1 MWNSEQALPP
11 RILATSNATY
21 IPVNSQAQMRLLKL
35 EENGEIS
42 LTKDITY
49 PITPYA
55 ILSHTW
61 GEDDQEVNFEDLKNG
76 SGKTKDGYRKLQF
89 CGEQATRDGLQYFWV
104 DTCCIDKS
112 SSTELSEA
120 INSMFQWYKGADV
133 CYAYLVD
140 VSMSSSTAS
149 FGDSRWFTRG
159 WTLQE
164 LLAPRVV
171 RFYSIDW
178 VEIGTKATLSDQ
190 IADFTGIP
198 ISVLRGKDFA
208 DCSLAERMS
217 WASKRSTTRT
227 EDTAYCLMG
236 LFNINMT
243 LLYGEGG
250 PKAFIR
256 LQKKIMMTLK
266 EDHTLFAWRSHRPK
280 AEGLLTDSPADFCLK
295 NCNTCLQDREFE
307 YSSLLRT
314 YHVTGC
320 MRDPPSLTSH
330 GLCINLGLEKQTASP
345 SSGVGGVLA
354 SLNLSIHHPDEPER
368 DEMLCVFLEPHQ
380 YMPGKYFRR
389 NSQIRLNKLSNWGS
403 CKIYVHQEIPRV
415 SVTTP

>member
-1 MWNSEQALPP
+1 
-11 RILATSNATY
+11 
-21 IPVNSQAQMRLLKL
+21 MRLLKL

-42 LTKDITY
+42 LTKDIIY

-61 GEDDQEVNFEDLKNG
+61 GQDDEEVNFEDLKNG
-76 SGKTKDGYRKLQF
+76 SGKTKDGYKKLQF

-112 SSTELSEA
+112 SSAELSEA
-120 INSMFQWYKGADV
+120 INSMFQWYKGAYV

-140 VSMSSSTAS
+140 ISMSSSTAS

-164 LLAPRVV
+164 LLAPRIV
-171 RFYSIDW
+171 RFYSVDW

-190 IADFTGIP
+190 IADITGIP
-198 ISVLRGKDFA
+198 ISVLLGKDFA

-243 LLYGEGG
+243 PLYGEGG

-256 LQKKIMMTLK
+256 LQKKIMKTLK
-266 EDHTLFAWRSHRPK
+266 EDHTLFAWRSHRLK

-295 NCNTCLQDREFE
+295 NCNTCLQDREL
-307 YSSLLRT
+307 ST
-314 YHVTGC
+314 PVC
-320 MRDPPSLTSH
+320 
-330 GLCINLGLEKQTASP
+330 
-345 SSGVGGVLA
+345 SGR
-354 SLNLSIHHPDEPER
+354 I
-368 DEMLCVFLEPHQ
+368 M
-380 YMPGKYFRR
+380 
-389 NSQIRLNKLSNWGS
+389 
-403 CKIYVHQEIPRV
+403 
-415 SVTTP
+415 